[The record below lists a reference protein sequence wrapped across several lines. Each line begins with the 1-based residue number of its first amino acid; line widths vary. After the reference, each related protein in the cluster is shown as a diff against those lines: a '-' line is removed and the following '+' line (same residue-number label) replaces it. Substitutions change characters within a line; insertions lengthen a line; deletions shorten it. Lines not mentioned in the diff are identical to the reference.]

1 MSVFPFPFCGSS
13 PNKRGVISSP
23 PHKRDEERDSFGVT
37 DGLNINIWY
46 KLPIL
51 IESAYDDADFRMHIV
66 SF

>member
-1 MSVFPFPFCGSS
+1 M
-13 PNKRGVISSP
+13 RRTYIVIDHPVAS
-23 PHKRDEERDSFGVT
+23 HKRDEERDSFGVT